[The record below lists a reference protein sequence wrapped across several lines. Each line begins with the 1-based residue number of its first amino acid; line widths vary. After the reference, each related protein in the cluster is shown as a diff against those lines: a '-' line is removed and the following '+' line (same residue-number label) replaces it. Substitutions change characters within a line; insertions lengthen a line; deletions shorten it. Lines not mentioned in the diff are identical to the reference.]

1 MVTNKILS
9 ENFGLKN
16 VRVKKMFGPEKI
28 WVQKN
33 FEAKINLGSK
43 NFLVRKILSPK
54 KIIMPKK
61 CWSKTLGQKLFESKK
76 ILGPK
81 NFWTQKNLP

>member
-1 MVTNKILS
+1 
-9 ENFGLKN
+9 
-16 VRVKKMFGPEKI
+16 MFGPEKI

-54 KIIMPKK
+54 KNYYAKKLLVKNFGSKIIRVKKNFGSQKFLDPKK
-61 CWSKTLGQKLFESKK
+61 FALRWGKTLEFFLAHRQ
-76 ILGPK
+76 
-81 NFWTQKNLP
+81 N

>member
-1 MVTNKILS
+1 
-9 ENFGLKN
+9 
-16 VRVKKMFGPEKI
+16 MFGPEKI